1 VSVTWKV
8 GINSLGLTEYVDSN
22 NVLTRWAVLQLFVD
36 GGYDPFPEPAPGTV
50 QVIWGS
56 NGIDGTEPD
65 PMLYVFSGGPRLLSD
80 GGRYYSDGAYT
91 VRVTGEFPSGA
102 PVLRLVDLFVAV
114 SSDAGVERI
123 GTGRIDGMVGGSGGD
138 TLMGAGGD
146 DYIDGA
152 ERSDLLVGSNGN
164 DTLFGGL
171 DGGLDTLL
179 GGAGNDLLD
188 AHDGND
194 HLSGGTG
201 NDSVHGGAGNDGLLG
216 QDGDDLLE
224 GGSGDDRLVGGL
236 GNDML
241 YGDHVSPFLGV
252 TYGNDTILGNEG
264 NDALYGGEGFD
275 KLDGGSGDDY
285 LWADQDDDTLIGG
298 DGHDMLY
305 GREGNDHLVGGTG
318 RDVFDGGPGNDTFY
332 SDADGEEDT
341 FFLNDAGQ
349 GVDHIARFEAGIDKI
364 HIWFAYG
371 VGAQFAT
378 SASAVTGGGVWVIY
392 DRTSGMLSVDMNG
405 TGAGEAY
412 DMALLYGRPALTAG
426 DILGL

>member
-1 VSVTWKV
+1 MSVSWNV
-8 GINSLGLTEYVDSN
+8 GISSLGLTEYVDSN
-22 NVLTRWAVLQLFVD
+22 DVLTRWALLQLTVE
-36 GGYDPFPEPAPGTV
+36 GGYDPFPVPAPGSV

-56 NGIDGTEPD
+56 NGVDGTEPD
-65 PMLYVFSGGPRLLSD
+65 PMLYAFSGGTRLLPD
-80 GGRYYSDGAYT
+80 GGRYYADGFYT
-91 VRVTGEFPSGA
+91 VRITGEFPGGLQ
-102 PVLRLVDLFVAV
+102 VLRLVDLFVTV
-114 SSDAGVERI
+114 SSDTGVERT

-188 AHDGND
+188 AYDGHD

-201 NDSVHGGAGNDGLLG
+201 NDSAHGGAGNDGLLG

-275 KLDGGSGDDY
+275 KLDGGAGDDY
-285 LWADQDDDTLIGG
+285 LWADEDDDTLIGG
-298 DGHDMLY
+298 DGNDTMH
-305 GREGNDHLVGGTG
+305 GREGHDRLTGGAG
-318 RDVFDGGPGNDTFY
+318 SDAFNGESGNDTFY
-332 SDADGEEDT
+332 SDLDGRQDL
-341 FFLNDAGQ
+341 FYLNDPGAGA
-349 GVDHIARFEAGIDKI
+349 DHIARFEAGIDKI
-364 HIWFAYG
+364 DMWFAKG
-371 VGAQFAT
+371 VGATFVT
-378 SASAVTGGGVWVIY
+378 SASAVAGGGVWVIY
-392 DRTSGMLSVDMNG
+392 DRASGMLSVDMNG
-405 TGAGEAY
+405 TGAGESY
-412 DMALLYGRPALTAG
+412 DMALLYGRPTLTAA
-426 DILGL
+426 DIMGL